1 MEHATKRTPD
11 TLIAL
16 RVGTAQWLTDTGFAD
31 LLRFLATQPQAIDEV
46 IFFTAFT
53 HPPLPRAEMERRCAR
68 LAALL
73 PQVRAAG
80 YRVGINVLASMGHH
94 EENLPHS
101 LNAPWPRVTDPEGN
115 VSQGSYCPADPDLLA
130 YVQRVYTL
138 VAQAEPDLIWIDDD
152 VRLYGHMPIVATCFC
167 DACITRFNK
176 EFGATFTRATLV
188 AATQGDPSATR
199 DGWRDCWLEHNR
211 RIVTKLL
218 RTAAEA
224 THQVNQRIV
233 MGFMTGDRFYE
244 GYAFAEW
251 AAALEGA
258 GSGPARWRPGG
269 GFYNDDAYM
278 GLVEKAHDIGRQVS
292 QLPAKVTVLQSEI
305 ENFPYQKLRKSV
317 AVTVL
322 EAAAHMA
329 AGATGPAFN
338 IIGSN
343 DALEEYRPFL
353 DAIAASKPFLHALRA
368 STGRS
373 PAVGVWPAWNRD
385 LFANHG
391 ATGDWLKG
399 NQSVAA
405 LRRTYVLGELGLPI
419 AYGVDGAR
427 MSVLSGPLPAAFSR
441 PALEQIFAGGVLI
454 DVPALQSL
462 THLGLGDWSGVQVGE
477 ALTRDMSE
485 VLSDHPL
492 NGRFG
497 GWSRDCRQS
506 FWPETAYRL
515 QATAAGVAELAHLTD
530 YAGAAYGPCMTAF
543 RNELG
548 GRVVVAGYYPW
559 QLIHNL
565 AKSSQLKAIC
575 QWLSN
580 DSLPVV
586 VESYARVV
594 VWARHDDQG
603 NLVLVLLNASLDP
616 APELVLRVQTN
627 SVQVQQLAMTGA
639 EQTVTAQASG
649 PNHVILTLHTIA
661 PWSMH
666 LLRWG

>member
-1 MEHATKRTPD
+1 MDHEPKLPAD
-11 TLIAL
+11 NLIAL
-16 RVGTAQWLTDTGFAD
+16 RVGTAQWLTDVGFQE
-31 LLRFLATQPQAIDEV
+31 LLHFLATHPQTIDEV
-46 IFFTAFT
+46 LFFTAFT
-53 HPPLPRAEMERRCAR
+53 HPPLPLAEMERRCMR
-68 LAALL
+68 LAELL

-101 LNAPWPRVTDPEGN
+101 LAAPWPRVTDPEGK

-138 VAQAEPDLIWIDDD
+138 VAQAGPDLIWVDDD
-152 VRLYGHMPIVATCFC
+152 VRLYGHMPVVATCFC
-167 DACITRFNK
+167 DGCMARFNR
-176 EFGATFTRATLV
+176 EFGSAFTRTTLV
-188 AATQGDPSATR
+188 AAMQGEPSAER
-199 DGWRDCWLEHNR
+199 DRWRDCWLEHNR
-211 RIVTKLL
+211 RLVTTLL

-224 THQVNQRIV
+224 AHQVNPQIV

-251 AAALEGA
+251 AAALA
-258 GSGPARWRPGG
+258 GPMAGPARWRPGG

-278 GLVEKAHDIGRQVS
+278 GLVEKAHDVGRQVS
-292 QLPAKVTVLQSEI
+292 QLPATVTILQSEI

-317 AVTVL
+317 AITML

-338 IIGSN
+338 IIGTN
-343 DALEEYRPFL
+343 DALAEYLPFL
-353 DAIAASKPFLHALRA
+353 AAIKAGKPFLHALRA

-391 ATGDWLKG
+391 ATGNWLRQ
-399 NQSVAA
+399 NESVAA

-419 AYGVDGAR
+419 AYGPQGAC
-427 MSVLSGPLPAAFSR
+427 MSVLSGPLPAAFS
-441 PALEQIFAGGVLI
+441 PAALEQIFAGGVLM
-454 DVPALQSL
+454 DVAALQSL
-462 THLGLGDWSGVQVGE
+462 TQMGLGAWSGVRVAE
-477 ALTRDMSE
+477 TFAHDMSE
-485 VLSDHPL
+485 VLSDHSL
-492 NGRFG
+492 NGRFS

-506 FWPETAYRL
+506 FWPEPAYHL
-515 QATAAGVAELAHLTD
+515 AALSAGVEELAHLVD
-530 YAGAAYGPCMTAF
+530 YAGAAYGSCMTAF
-543 RNELG
+543 RNGLG

-565 AKSSQLKAIC
+565 SKSSQLKAVC

-580 DSLPVV
+580 DTLPVV

-594 VWARHDDQG
+594 VWARRDNQG
-603 NLVLVLLNASLDP
+603 RLVLVLLNASLDP
-616 APELVLRVQTN
+616 APVITLRVRTH
-627 SVQVQQLAMTGA
+627 SRQVQQLTMTGE
-639 EQTVTAQASG
+639 EQTLTAQVTG
-649 PNHVILTLHTIA
+649 PDHVAVTLHNVA
-661 PWSMH
+661 PWTIH
-666 LLRWG
+666 LLRWD